1 MNIIVKS
8 LGVVSGEEN
17 GFVKFVLLEENIL
30 VFGKCLWHKD
40 LIVALYGKEVD
51 VMLIAAGV
59 VPKDVSKVPL
69 DEAYWGEWKSSGYN
83 IVTPEEYKVTIQKA
97 LRSFESEI
105 NKLWEV

>member
-40 LIVALYGKEVD
+40 LIIAFYGKEVD
-51 VMLIAAGV
+51 VMIIAAGV

-69 DEAYWGEWKSSGYN
+69 DEAHWGDWKSSGYN
-83 IVTPEEYKVTIQKA
+83 VVTLPEYRSVIQEA
-97 LRSFESEI
+97 LRSFEQEI
-105 NKLWEV
+105 NRLWD